1 MCSASKRLYTYG
13 TIDVPP
19 GPRTRR
25 AAEERR
31 LRIPTPAERRPALWW
46 RTPILVQTPKKGSPL
61 PGRRRRK
68 KEILVCWK
76 KGGSTPPYIGQG
88 GCDPPPLPHVGL
100 NSQGGECAGHRGDG
114 PHPWR
119 QAQGGRP
126 PSSLNGPHG
135 PI

>member
-46 RTPILVQTPKKGSPL
+46 RTPNKVQTPNKGSPL
-61 PGRRRRK
+61 PRRRRRK
-68 KEILVCWK
+68 KEILVCLE

-88 GCDPPPLPHVGL
+88 GAILLP
-100 NSQGGECAGHRGDG
+100 SPMWD
-114 PHPWR
+114 
-119 QAQGGRP
+119 
-126 PSSLNGPHG
+126 
-135 PI
+135 

>member
-1 MCSASKRLYTYG
+1 MCSASKRLYTYD

-19 GPRTRR
+19 EPRTRG

-46 RTPILVQTPKKGSPL
+46 RTPIQVQNPNKGSPL

-76 KGGSTPPYIGQG
+76 KGGLPLLIYAKG
-88 GCDPPPLPHVGL
+88 GVPVG
-100 NSQGGECAGHRGDG
+100 NVVE
-114 PHPWR
+114 
-119 QAQGGRP
+119 
-126 PSSLNGPHG
+126 NK
-135 PI
+135 